1 MTGCKVMADLPTS
14 KLTPNNLAGLNVAI
28 QTPVAVAYSG
38 GADSTALLLM
48 LAQQHP
54 GRVQAIHIHHGLQAA
69 ADDFAAHCA
78 AFCAALG
85 VPLHVLH
92 VNAKPITGQSPE
104 DAARRARYA
113 ALSGKVIALNNALHK
128 ALNSSSSQQETVQAA
143 IQTVAIA
150 QHADDQIETLLLAL
164 SRGAGLPGLSAMPA
178 SWQRDGVE
186 FVRPLLGMRSQD
198 IRSWLTAHGL
208 AARHPGS
215 GNLGQGWVEDPTNT
229 DTQFTRNRIRHELIP
244 ALENAFPQFRQ
255 TFARSAAHAAQAQSL
270 LLQVAAGDMAST
282 GNPPRIDALQG
293 LSPERQG
300 NLLRHWLKS
309 TYRVSPST
317 AQLAELQSQIANCTD
332 RGKRIHIKVASGHV
346 ERHGDALAYLP

>member
-1 MTGCKVMADLPTS
+1 MK
-14 KLTPNNLAGLNVAI
+14 LAGYSC
-28 QTPVAVAYSG
+28 PVAVAYSG

-54 GRVQAIHIHHGLQAA
+54 GQVQAIHIHHGLQAA
-69 ADDFAAHCA
+69 ADDFAAHCT

-85 VPLHVLH
+85 VPLHVVH
-92 VNAKPITGQSPE
+92 VDAKPATGQSPE

-113 ALSGKVIALNNALHK
+113 ALSGKVSE
-128 ALNSSSSQQETVQAA
+128 LNSVTYQQNRAQAA
-143 IQTVAIA
+143 IKSVAIA
-150 QHADDQIETLLLAL
+150 QHADDQVETLLLAL

-186 FVRPLLGMRSQD
+186 FVRPLLGMTSHE
-198 IRSWLTAHGL
+198 IRSWLAAQGL
-208 AARHPGS
+208 VARHPGS
-215 GNLGQGWVEDPTNT
+215 GNMGQGWVEDPTNT
-229 DTQFTRNRIRHELIP
+229 DTQFTRNRIRHELMP
-244 ALENAFPQFRQ
+244 VLENVFPQFRQ
-255 TFARSAAHAAQAQSL
+255 TFARSATHAAVAQSIL
-270 LLQVAAGDMAST
+270 VQVAMEDMAST
-282 GNPPRIDALQG
+282 GNPPRIAALQG

-309 TYRVSPST
+309 SHQVSPST

-332 RGKRIHIKVASGHV
+332 RGKKIHIKVASGHV

>member
-1 MTGCKVMADLPTS
+1 MVR
-14 KLTPNNLAGLNVAI
+14 LNIEI
-28 QTPVAVAYSG
+28 QTPVSVAYSG

-78 AFCAALG
+78 AFCATLD
-85 VPLHVLH
+85 VPLHVVR
-92 VNAKPITGQSPE
+92 VNAKAATGQSPE

-113 ALSGKVIALNNALHK
+113 ALSGKVSE
-128 ALNSSSSQQETVQAA
+128 LNSAKNQPKSVYEA
-143 IQTVAIA
+143 IKIVAIA

-178 SWQRDGVE
+178 KWQRDGID
-186 FVRPLLGMRSQD
+186 FVRPLLGMTSQD
-198 IRSWLTAHGL
+198 IRSWLTNQGL
-208 AARHPGS
+208 SARHPGS
-215 GNLGQGWVEDPTNT
+215 ANTGQGWVEDPTNL

-244 ALENAFPQFRQ
+244 ALEKTFPQFRQ
-255 TFARSAAHAAQAQSL
+255 TFARSASHAAEAQSIL
-270 LLQVAAGDMAST
+270 GQIAMEDIANT

-293 LSPERQG
+293 LSQQRQA

-309 TYRVSPST
+309 THQVSPSS
-317 AQLAELQSQIANCTD
+317 AQLAELQSQIAHCTD
-332 RGKRIHIKVASGHV
+332 RGKQLHIKVASGYV
-346 ERHGDALAYLP
+346 ERKGHALAFLP